1 MEHFLRKYQ
10 YRYKRIKPIKFYASS
25 QFAVRREDRYLFCF
39 FLGLIA
45 GTIIVNF
52 FYSSFANEA
61 GYYLSL
67 LDKNIN
73 LNHQESVSLFEQ
85 ICRQRLIEA
94 GIAWLIGMTVYAV
107 PLFFLLTTGIGFSMG
122 FILSVFT
129 IQKGLLGLPVFLMT
143 IFPQSL
149 FYLPIGV
156 ILFLWGE
163 DKERRFRIP
172 AFLLLLLLVVLGS
185 ALEAWVNPLFLKII
199 L

>member
-1 MEHFLRKYQ
+1 MEHFLRTFQ
-10 YRYKRIKPIKFYASS
+10 YRYKKAGPMKAYTAS
-25 QFAVRREDRYLFCF
+25 QPAIRREDRYLFCF

-45 GTIIVNF
+45 GTITVNF
-52 FYSSFANEA
+52 FYSSFADEA
-61 GYYLSL
+61 GYYISL

-73 LNHQESVSLFEQ
+73 LNHQESVSLFVQ

-107 PLFFLLTTGIGFSMG
+107 PLFFLLTAGVGYSMG
-122 FILSVFT
+122 FILSVIT
-129 IQKGLLGLPVFLMT
+129 VEKGLLGLPVFFMT

-149 FYLPIGV
+149 FYLPIGL

-172 AFLLLLLLVVLGS
+172 AFIMLLLLVVIGS
-185 ALEAWVNPLFLKII
+185 ALEAWINPLFLKII